1 MYICMEKQTL
11 PVHLLDFGTKIL
23 KLMKR
28 HSTTRKDMKSILHI
42 KAWGGTLK

>member
-23 KLMKR
+23 KLKKR
-28 HSTTRKDMKSILHI
+28 PSTTRKDMKSILHS
-42 KAWGGTLK
+42 KPWGETLK